1 MDDSGDWWY
10 DSAQAAGE
18 TTDPSHN
25 PDMISPAFWLAV
37 AESLRSRAMMT
48 LDTLLYCKP
57 QGTVWVGRHSA
68 PKITSYGN
76 FRNGSVWSKGE
87 CLEKCKVKY
96 GGQYLTTEGFGQASC
111 RGDLQG
117 ADEVGFW
124 CNKGWSGSVIMTGG
138 GGTGWSGADHGIGTT
153 VAKLASFKIKE
164 DNRRE
169 SDFSN
174 DAWGSITKSYSLN
187 LWIR

>member
-25 PDMISPAFWLAV
+25 PDMISPAFWLV
-37 AESLRSRAMMT
+37 SGRELKITRNDDSGHTPLLQTTENCPSGKTFRS
-48 LDTLLYCKP
+48 
-57 QGTVWVGRHSA
+57 
-68 PKITSYGN
+68 KITSYGN

-87 CLEKCKVKY
+87 CLGKCKLKY
-96 GGQYLTTEGFGQASC
+96 GGQYLTTEGFGKASC
-111 RGDLQG
+111 SGDLQG

-138 GGTGWSGADHGIGTT
+138 GGTG
-153 VAKLASFKIKE
+153 
-164 DNRRE
+164 
-169 SDFSN
+169 
-174 DAWGSITKSYSLN
+174 
-187 LWIR
+187 